1 MVNSSNYYFK
11 KDIVKL
17 IQQQPILP
25 IDEVNDDLIYKLL
38 LYCKCPKNFLSNL
51 PYDIVRHE
59 IIPYLRVKFNI
70 NIHFKKFKIII
81 SNINIRWIVYFDIT
95 NYDYYNSPVYKVES
109 SDNNYVNH
117 TSFNLQ
123 LINLYFDLY
132 CNWLD
137 RINLIYI
144 TFQYKKFMVRW
155 MKSKKHKDYAIC

>member
-1 MVNSSNYYFK
+1 M
-11 KDIVKL
+11 KL
-17 IQQQPILP
+17 SVEQL
-25 IDEVNDDLIYKLL
+25 
-38 LYCKCPKNFLSNL
+38 
-51 PYDIVRHE
+51 
-59 IIPYLRVKFNI
+59 
-70 NIHFKKFKIII
+70 KFKLII

-95 NYDYYNSPVYKVES
+95 NYDYYNSPAYKVES

-144 TFQYKKFMVRW
+144 TFQYKKFVVRW
-155 MKSKKHKDYAIC
+155 MKSTKHKDYAIC